1 SLLSSKKGIL
11 YAHLVLLFNRNP
23 HFLNVI
29 HNRDY
34 SGSDTETYD
43 DIFRRYVGS
52 LDKGGLRR
60 VAEELLLLYD
70 SPSSFSPERI
80 RALEQSLESYTI
92 IAKFVMQE
100 LGYDLDYCIYGKR
113 TRIELRHPFLLSSH
127 VIYNIQPIIHYDEFY
142 SSNSTFYHDLIY
154 IDINE
159 VQNDADIIKK
169 ILHGRSTSGSYYV
182 GANVNDNM
190 KVCLKKAFKAEEDV
204 ESEIRRIF
212 IIHEMTHKILNNRF
226 NYYNR
231 IVEEELAIASTIY
244 ANPYLG
250 LSVCYSYL
258 NYPYVHSPHRIAAL
272 KFLRFVA
279 EDTGDSSY
287 LYSPSRIK
295 SLSADQLRLMAY
307 RYFYNRMELVD
318 ADKKNESAFRKDISR

>member
-1 SLLSSKKGIL
+1 
-11 YAHLVLLFNRNP
+11 
-23 HFLNVI
+23 
-29 HNRDY
+29 
-34 SGSDTETYD
+34 
-43 DIFRRYVGS
+43 
-52 LDKGGLRR
+52 
-60 VAEELLLLYD
+60 
-70 SPSSFSPERI
+70 
-80 RALEQSLESYTI
+80 
-92 IAKFVMQE
+92 
-100 LGYDLDYCIYGKR
+100 
-113 TRIELRHPFLLSSH
+113 
-127 VIYNIQPIIHYDEFY
+127 
-142 SSNSTFYHDLIY
+142 
-154 IDINE
+154 
-159 VQNDADIIKK
+159 
-169 ILHGRSTSGSYYV
+169 HGRSTSGSYYV

-190 KVCLKKAFKAEEDV
+190 KVCLKKAFKAEDDV